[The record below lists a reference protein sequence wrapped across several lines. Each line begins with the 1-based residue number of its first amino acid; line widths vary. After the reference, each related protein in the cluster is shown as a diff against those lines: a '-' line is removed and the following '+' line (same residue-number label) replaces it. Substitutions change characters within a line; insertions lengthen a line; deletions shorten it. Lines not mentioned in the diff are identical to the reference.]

1 MQQAKGLKIYDLRC
15 SDKDTLPGPIVGL
28 SIYTDTTNPVSISPP
43 VGARAATFYV
53 MGGGGGGGGAGNTV
67 TVNGNIVYSGGGG
80 GGGSGSLVVETRSF
94 STTNQEILKLE
105 VGAGGAAG
113 GVDANGN
120 PTNGVPGT
128 ASSIDFETG
137 GVRSY
142 FINTDGGSG
151 GQAPTAGRLSGGNV
165 QGGNGGGGA
174 FGGGGGGGG
183 KGTLDGDDN
192 YGPGGDGGA
201 SDSSFANRQ
210 SGKNGFARSDGGDG
224 GAGFP
229 YNPSTAGLPGTTQF
243 GGGGTGGGSVSPFT
257 ENPYG
262 KGGDGATGGPNGAT
276 SAQPGTAGAIV
287 IEWYGALNSTSAQG
301 ALTHP
306 ASLLF

>member
-1 MQQAKGLKIYDLRC
+1 MQQAKGLRIYDLRC

-28 SIYTDTTNPVSISPP
+28 SIYTDTTPISISPP

-53 MGGGGGGGGAGNTV
+53 MAGGGGGGGAGNTV
-67 TVNGNIVYSGGGG
+67 SVSGNNVYSGGGG

-94 STTNQEILKLE
+94 STTNEEILKLQ

-120 PTNGVPGT
+120 PTNGGFGN
-128 ASSIDFETG
+128 ASNIDFETG

-151 GQAPTAGRLSGGNV
+151 GRAPTAARLSGGNV
-165 QGGNGGGGA
+165 QGGNGGPGA

-192 YGPGGDGGA
+192 YGPGGDGGF
-201 SDSSFANRQ
+201 SDNPLANQQ
-210 SGKNGFARSDGGDG
+210 SGKNGFTRSDGGAG

-229 YNPSTAGLPGTTQF
+229 YNPSTGLPGTAQF

-262 KGGDGATGGPNGAT
+262 KGGDGATGGPGGAT
-276 SAQPGTAGAIV
+276 AAKAGTAGAIV
-287 IEWYGALNSTSAQG
+287 IEWYGALNYTGSV
-301 ALTHP
+301 
-306 ASLLF
+306 

>member
-28 SIYTDTTNPVSISPP
+28 SIYTDTTPVSISPP

-53 MGGGGGGGGAGNTV
+53 MAGGGGGGGAGNTV

-94 STTNQEILKLE
+94 STTDQEILKLQ

-120 PTNGVPGT
+120 PTNGESGI
-128 ASSIDFETG
+128 ASSIDFEIG

-142 FINTDGGSG
+142 FINTDGGSRG
-151 GQAPTAGRLSGGNV
+151 LAPTAARLLSGNV

-183 KGTLDGDDN
+183 KGTLDGDAN

-201 SDSSFANRQ
+201 SDSSFANQQ
-210 SGKNGFARSDGGDG
+210 SGKNGFSRSDGGAG

-229 YNPSTAGLPGTTQF
+229 YNPSTGLPGTTQF

-262 KGGDGATGGPNGAT
+262 KGGDGATGGPPSVDTA
-276 SAQPGTAGAIV
+276 AKAGTAGAIV

-301 ALTHP
+301 ALSHP